1 MEITFSNA
9 IEIENRIENV
19 YAYVSKLENF
29 SIWNYAVM
37 SVEPVENNNEESK
50 DRYILKR
57 DLGNVV
63 ETERV
68 TIIQTKKNQM
78 LHFRATGGRFSYE
91 MKYALRPFGEQT
103 ILKNV
108 VSMKPEGIRGFM
120 LKLLKSN
127 IQTEVNK
134 NLYVLKQLL
143 ENG

>member
-9 IEIENRIENV
+9 IGIENRIENV
-19 YAYVSKLENF
+19 YAYVSKMENF

-37 SVEPVENNNEESK
+37 SVEPIENNSGESK
-50 DRYILKR
+50 DCYILKR
-57 DLGNVV
+57 DLGNAI

-68 TIIQTKKNQM
+68 TIIQTQKNQM

-91 MKYALRPFGEQT
+91 MKYDLQPFEEET

-108 VSMKPEGIRGFM
+108 VNMKSKGMSGFM

-127 IQTEVNK
+127 IQTEVNQ
-134 NLYVLKQLL
+134 NLHVLKQLL